1 MTFTIGIFELSLFV
15 ILIVISYYVGRSEG
29 WNIGIVALLKRLNE
43 KGFIKYREDINGE
56 PELVPHP
63 EK

>member
-56 PELVPHP
+56 PELVRHP
-63 EK
+63 ES